1 MDSGDTDR
9 DRSGNWLDRLE
20 DAEFSETDERSH
32 FSVLEQPIDAS
43 DADEL
48 CRLLH
53 TGEIVAIRARAA
65 AALGMIA
72 GSKQYTATV
81 VDDLI
86 RAVLEDGSTE
96 VQARAIDSLYLYDPD
111 HIDRLAGMLIRSVT
125 RESGNADPAEF
136 VSRWLTSGFPAFRLI
151 GAATVEILG
160 QERMRS
166 QLVDTFD
173 DNDRRVQLRA
183 IESYGRSGPEPNHQP
198 VERMLRDANSMIRR
212 TAASTLVEIGTDPA
226 LEALLSVT
234 DASDDRLQR
243 IAVSEL
249 HRLDRRRTA
258 RALVDG
264 IKTGSETVRQ
274 QAIVSLMQLCARGES
289 VSHEDVCEYLTERLE
304 PSTLTDTAEIASSIT
319 TNDLESDV
327 GQKTKRQAVRLL
339 GEMAT
344 SVEREEA
351 GYQLVAPLRSP
362 DKRVRDLSAEYLRQL
377 EGEQIEEGLR
387 SLSRDSSARRE
398 ARRRA
403 ASILE
408 QIKQNMADSSGD
420 HSIEYT
426 YVRQPA
432 DYSEKH
438 ER

>member
-81 VDDLI
+81 VDDLT
-86 RAVLEDGSTE
+86 RAVVEDGSTE
-96 VQARAIDSLYLYDPD
+96 VQARAIDSLYLYDQD
-111 HIDRLAGMLIRSVT
+111 HIDRLAEMLIQSVA
-125 RESGNADPAEF
+125 RESSSADPAEF
-136 VSRWLTSGFPAFRLI
+136 VGRWLTAEFPAFRLI
-151 GAATVEILG
+151 GATAIGVLG

-166 QLVDTFD
+166 QLVETFD
-173 DNDRRVQLRA
+173 DDDRRVRSRA
-183 IESYGRSGPEPNHQP
+183 IESYGQSGPEPNHQP
-198 VERMLRDANSMIRR
+198 VERMLRDANSMVRR

-264 IKTGSETVRQ
+264 IKTGSEAVRQ
-274 QAIVSLMQLCARGES
+274 QAIISLMQLCTRGES
-289 VSHEDVCEYLTERLE
+289 VGHEDACEYL
-304 PSTLTDTAEIASSIT
+304 
-319 TNDLESDV
+319 
-327 GQKTKRQAVRLL
+327 
-339 GEMAT
+339 
-344 SVEREEA
+344 
-351 GYQLVAPLRSP
+351 
-362 DKRVRDLSAEYLRQL
+362 
-377 EGEQIEEGLR
+377 
-387 SLSRDSSARRE
+387 
-398 ARRRA
+398 
-403 ASILE
+403 
-408 QIKQNMADSSGD
+408 
-420 HSIEYT
+420 
-426 YVRQPA
+426 
-432 DYSEKH
+432 
-438 ER
+438 